1 MIRSTQKR
9 HLLTLLAVVLALFAL
24 VLLHPTASAAEDEE
38 ELSGANIQN
47 GVLLGYY
54 GTEGKITLP
63 NTVTKIND
71 DALKGNK
78 KIVSVTIPGSVTDIA
93 NNAFEGCP
101 NLEEIIFTN
110 PDKASNNL
118 IIRINA
124 FQNCPKLTKCEI
136 PARANQVVGN
146 IFKGCTS
153 LTEIKVNAN
162 NPYYFAQDGVLFG
175 PALVN
180 YKPQYDEAYA
190 LQSYPAGRQGEYTIP
205 SKVNGV
211 NGKEIDQI
219 WTSGFE
225 GAAGL
230 TDITIP
236 ASIGRLGTA
245 AFEGTGLTHVTIPD
259 TVQQVDPAVFQNCT
273 KLVSVKL
280 PARLAEIDQY
290 MFANCI
296 SLQHV
301 DMPDTITKINIYAF
315 HNCTSLTSLALPKNL
330 SSLSV
335 GCFDKCINLQHVVV
349 PPSVIS
355 FPYDQDIGP
364 YNPFKYSPV
373 TVYVEKGS
381 KADNFF
387 NNNLKELQAGTVSGG
402 SLTVKT
408 VASVADPS
416 AIDVGTLELI
426 DAGKKVSVSGNF
438 PIGSYLDVQPLT
450 SGSDYNA
457 FANQANGKGFTAY
470 SLALLP
476 ADTTAREGEMSLTI
490 GKPSAYSSS
499 ASLYSTSGALSTG
512 YADDC
517 FTATISA
524 LGPVALIDTKEST
537 GSTEVTSV
545 TLNKS
550 ALSLEVGKTGKL
562 SATVWPDSAANKSI
576 TWSSSKTDVASVS
589 SDGTVTANKAGKA
602 VITATATNGKSASCT
617 VTVTGGTTDP
627 DPGQPE
633 AAVSADVALRN
644 AGLAD
649 RNPSFRLA
657 LKHAKNVTTV
667 SVRFTVDASTVSV
680 TGLSGFQVL
689 GQPKGSLA
697 NGKYTGEVMLAYL
710 SDGRTAFNQ
719 TGETGIASFVTNGGD
734 TPTLKITGVTLSGWD
749 SDGKAIFGT
758 TGSIDPNEVKFVA
771 ANYDLNGDGKVNQ
784 LDITVAQAAY
794 QARSTESDWNT
805 PGANSAAPSACD
817 VNGDNVVDIQDL
829 ILIYLNFTTA

>member
-1 MIRSTQKR
+1 MIRSMQKR
-9 HLLTLLAVVLALFAL
+9 HLMTLLTVVLALFAL
-24 VLLHPTASAAEDEE
+24 VLLHPTASAVDDEE
-38 ELSGANIQN
+38 ELSGANIQD

-54 GTEGKITLP
+54 GTESNITLP
-63 NTVTKIND
+63 STVTKIGNE
-71 DALKGNK
+71 ALKNNK
-78 KIVSVTIPGSVTDIA
+78 KIVSVTIPGSVKDIG
-93 NNAFEGCP
+93 NNAFSGCP
-101 NLEEIIFTN
+101 NLERIIFTGA
-110 PDKASNNL
+110 DKTSNNL
-118 IIRINA
+118 IIRISA
-124 FQNCPKLTKCEI
+124 FEDCPKLTECEI
-136 PARANQVVGN
+136 PARAYQVVGN
-146 IFKGCTS
+146 IFKDCTS

-180 YKPQYDEAYA
+180 YKPQYNDAYA
-190 LQSYPAGRQGEYTIP
+190 LQSYPAGRQGAYTIP
-205 SKVNGV
+205 SEVKS
-211 NGKEIDQI
+211 KEIDQI

-225 GAAGL
+225 GASGL

-245 AFEGTGLTHVTIPD
+245 AFESTGLTQVTIPD

-273 KLVSVKL
+273 SLVSVKL
-280 PARLAEIDQY
+280 PNGITEIDQY
-290 MFANCI
+290 LFANCI

-315 HNCTSLTSLALPKNL
+315 HNCTSLTSLALPKKL

-355 FPYDQDIGP
+355 FPKDDDVGV

-373 TVYVEKGS
+373 TVYVQTGS
-381 KADNFF
+381 TGDRFF
-387 NNNLKELQAGTVSGG
+387 NNNLAELQASAMASGG
-402 SLTVKT
+402 SLKVVTLS
-408 VASVADPS
+408 SVADPAS
-416 AIDVGTLELI
+416 INVGSLELM
-426 DAGKKVSVSGNF
+426 DAGKKVSVAGNF

-450 SGSDYNA
+450 SGSAYDT
-457 FANQANGKGFTAY
+457 FAAQANDKAFTAY
-470 SLALLP
+470 SLSLLP
-476 ADTTAREGEMSLTI
+476 TGTSATGPFALTV
-490 GKPSAYSSS
+490 GQPENYSSS
-499 ASLYSTSGALSTG
+499 AKLYNTSGALETDF
-512 YADDC
+512 ADSC
-517 FTATISA
+517 FAATLSA

-545 TLNKS
+545 TLNTY

-562 SATVWPDSAANKSI
+562 SATVLPDSAANKSI
-576 TWSSSKTDVASVS
+576 TWSSNKTDVASVS
-589 SDGTVTANKAGKA
+589 SNGTVTAKKAGTA

-633 AAVSADVALRN
+633 AVVSADVALRN
-644 AGLAD
+644 AGLAN

-667 SVRFTVDASTVSV
+667 SVHFTVDARTVSV
-680 TGLSGFQVL
+680 TGLNGFQVL
-689 GQPKGSLA
+689 GQPKGSVA

-710 SDGRTAFNQ
+710 SDGRTAFTQ
-719 TGETGIASFVTNGGD
+719 TGETGIASFVTNGD

-749 SDGKAIFGT
+749 SDGKAVFGT
-758 TGSIDPNEVKFVA
+758 TGSIDPDEVKFVA
-771 ANYDLNGDGKVNQ
+771 TTYDLNGDDKVDQ

-794 QARSTESDWNT
+794 QARPTESDWNT
-805 PGANSAAPSACD
+805 PGANGVAPSACD
-817 VNGDNVVDIQDL
+817 VTGDGVVDIQDL
-829 ILIYLNFTTA
+829 IAIYLNVTA

>member
-1 MIRSTQKR
+1 MIRSMQKR
-9 HLLTLLAVVLALFAL
+9 HLMTLLALVLALFAL

-78 KIVSVTIPGSVTDIA
+78 KIVSVTIPGSVKDIA
-93 NNAFEGCP
+93 NNAFQGCP

-110 PDKASNNL
+110 PDKANNNL

-180 YKPQYDEAYA
+180 YKPQYEGDYT
-190 LQSYPAGRQGEYTIP
+190 LQSYPAGREGAYTIP
-205 SKVNGV
+205 SFVH
-211 NGKEIDQI
+211 GKKIDQI

-225 GAAGL
+225 GASGL
-230 TDITIP
+230 TGISIP
-236 ASIGRLGTA
+236 DSIGRLGTA

-296 SLQHV
+296 SLQYV
-301 DMPDTITKINIYAF
+301 DMPDSITKINIYAF

-355 FPYDQDIGP
+355 FPKDDVGV

-373 TVYVEKGS
+373 TVYVEKKS
-381 KADNFF
+381 TADKFF
-387 NNNLKELQAGTVSGG
+387 TNNLEELQASAMANGG
-402 SLTVKT
+402 SLKVVTLS
-408 VASVADPS
+408 SVADPAS
-416 AIDVGTLELI
+416 IDVGSLELM
-426 DAGKKVSVSGNF
+426 DAGKKVSVAGNF

-450 SGSDYNA
+450 SGSAYNT
-457 FANQANGKGFTAY
+457 FANQANGKAFTAY

-476 ADTTAREGEMSLTI
+476 SGAAANGPFTLTI
-490 GKPSAYSSS
+490 GKPSEYSSS
-499 ASLYSTSGALSTG
+499 ASLYAADGALQTG
-512 YADDC
+512 FADDC
-517 FTATISA
+517 FTATLSA
-524 LGPVALIDTKEST
+524 LGPVALIDTKEET
-537 GSTEVTSV
+537 GSTEASSV
-545 TLNKS
+545 TLSKT
-550 ALSLEVGKTGKL
+550 ALTLEAGKTGKL
-562 SATVWPDSAANKSI
+562 SATVLPTTATHKSV
-576 TWSSSKTDVASVS
+576 TWSSNNEAVATVS
-589 SDGTVTANKAGKA
+589 ANGTVTAHKAGTA
-602 VITATATNGKSASCT
+602 VITARTANGKSASCT
-617 VTVTGGTTDP
+617 VTVTGGSTEPTEP
-627 DPGQPE
+627 VEPTNS
-633 AAVSADVALRN
+633 VSASATLRT
-644 AGLAD
+644 AGHSD
-649 RNPSFRLA
+649 GKPSFRFA
-657 LKHAKNVTTV
+657 LKNAKNVATV
-667 SVRFTVDASTVSV
+667 RVQFTADTDVVSV
-680 TGLSGFQVL
+680 TGANGFTVL
-689 GQPKGSLA
+689 DKAKGSVVG
-697 NGKYTGEVMLAYL
+697 GKYTGEVMLVYVN
-710 SDGRTAFNQ
+710 SGRTAFTQ
-719 TGETGIASFVTNGGD
+719 SAETGIATFVTGGT
-734 TPTLKITGVTLSGWD
+734 TPTLRITGVTISGWD
-749 SDGKAIFGT
+749 STGKAVYGT
-758 TGSIDPNEVKFVA
+758 MGSIDPDKVKFVA
-771 ANYDLNGDGKVNQ
+771 ATYDLDGNGKVDQ
-784 LDITVAQAAY
+784 VDITVAQAAY
-794 QARSTESDWNT
+794 QARSTEGDWNT
-805 PGANSAAPSACD
+805 PGANGAAPSACD
-817 VNGDNVVDIQDL
+817 VNGDKVVDIQDL
-829 ILIYLNFTTA
+829 ILIYLNFTA

>member
-1 MIRSTQKR
+1 MIRSMQKR
-9 HLLTLLAVVLALFAL
+9 HLMTLLTVVLALFAL
-24 VLLHPTASAAEDEE
+24 VLLHPTASAANDSSDT
-38 ELSGANIQN
+38 LVGANIKN

-54 GTEGKITLP
+54 GLGGDIVLP
-63 NTVTKIND
+63 NTVTKIDNE
-71 DALKGNK
+71 ALKGNDN
-78 KIVSVTIPGSVTDIA
+78 IVSITIPGSVKDIG
-93 NNAFEGCP
+93 NNAFEGCTK
-101 NLEEIIFTN
+101 LERVIFTN
-110 PDKASNNL
+110 PEKTSKNL
-118 IIRINA
+118 IIRLSA
-124 FQNCPKLTKCEI
+124 FQNCKKLTECEI
-136 PARANQVVGN
+136 PARAYQVVGN

-153 LTEIKVNAN
+153 LTEVKVNAA
-162 NPYYFAQDGVLFG
+162 NPYYFTQDGVLFG
-175 PALVN
+175 PALVE
-180 YKPQYDEAYA
+180 YEPQYDDAYA
-190 LQSYPAGRQGEYTIP
+190 LQSYPAGRQGAYTIP
-205 SKVNGV
+205 SEV

-225 GAAGL
+225 DASGL
-230 TDITIP
+230 TGISIP
-236 ASIGRLGTA
+236 SSIGRLGTA
-245 AFEGTGLTHVTIPD
+245 AFEGTGLTNVVIPD

-280 PARLAEIDQY
+280 PAGLAEIDQY

-301 DMPDTITKINIYAF
+301 DMPDSITKINIYAF

-355 FPYDQDIGP
+355 FPKDDVGV

-373 TVYVEKGS
+373 TVYVEKKS
-381 KADNFF
+381 TADKFF
-387 NNNLKELQAGTVSGG
+387 TNNLEELQASAMANGG
-402 SLTVKT
+402 SLKVVTLS
-408 VASVADPS
+408 SVADPAS
-416 AIDVGTLELI
+416 IDVGSLELM
-426 DAGKKVSVSGNF
+426 DAGKKVSVAGNF

-450 SGSDYNA
+450 SGSVYDA
-457 FANQANGKGFTAY
+457 FAAQANDKAFTAY
-470 SLALLP
+470 SLSLLP
-476 ADTTAREGEMSLTI
+476 TGTSATGPFALTV
-490 GKPSAYSSS
+490 GQPENYSSS
-499 ASLYSTSGALSTG
+499 AKLYNTSGALETDF
-512 YADDC
+512 ADSC
-517 FTATISA
+517 FTATLSA

-545 TLNKS
+545 TLNTY

-562 SATVWPDSAANKSI
+562 SATVLPDSAANKSI
-576 TWSSSKTDVASVS
+576 TWSSNKTDVASVS
-589 SDGTVTANKAGKA
+589 SNGTVTAKKAGTA

-633 AAVSADVALRN
+633 AVVSADVALRN

-667 SVRFTVDASTVSV
+667 RVRFTVDASTVSV
-680 TGLSGFQVL
+680 TGLNGFQVL
-689 GQPKGSLA
+689 GQPKGSVA

-710 SDGRTAFNQ
+710 SNGRTAFTQ
-719 TGETGIASFVTNGGD
+719 TKETGIASFVTNGD

-758 TGSIDPNEVKFVA
+758 TGSIDPDEVKFVA
-771 ANYDLNGDGKVNQ
+771 TTYDLNGDGKVDQ

-794 QARSTESDWNT
+794 QARSTENDWNR
-805 PGANSAAPSACD
+805 PGANGVAPSACD
-817 VNGDNVVDIQDL
+817 VTGDGVVDIQDL
-829 ILIYLNFTTA
+829 IAIYLNFTA

>member
-9 HLLTLLAVVLALFAL
+9 HLLALLTVVLALFAL
-24 VLLHPTASAAEDEE
+24 LLMHPTAGAAGDSSDK
-38 ELSGANIQN
+38 LVGANIKD

-54 GTEGKITLP
+54 GLGGDIVLP
-63 NTVTKIND
+63 NTVTKIGD
-71 DALKGNK
+71 DALKGNDN
-78 KIVSVTIPGSVTDIA
+78 IVSITIPGSVKDIG
-93 NNAFEGCP
+93 NNAFKGCTK
-101 NLEEIIFTN
+101 LERVIFTN
-110 PDKASNNL
+110 PEKTSKNL
-118 IIRINA
+118 IIRLSA
-124 FQNCPKLTKCEI
+124 FQNCKKLTECEI
-136 PARANQVVGN
+136 PARAYQVVGN

-153 LTEIKVNAN
+153 LTEVKVNAA
-162 NPYYFAQDGVLFG
+162 NPYYFTQDGVLFG
-175 PALVN
+175 PALVG
-180 YKPQYDEAYA
+180 YKPQYDGAYA
-190 LQSYPAGRQGEYTIP
+190 LQSYPAGRQGAYTIP
-205 SKVNGV
+205 SEV

-225 GAAGL
+225 GAASL

-245 AFEGTGLTHVTIPD
+245 AFENTGLTHVTIPD
-259 TVQQVDPAVFQNCT
+259 TVLQVDPAVFQNCT

-280 PARLAEIDQY
+280 PAGLAEIDQY

-296 SLQHV
+296 SLQYV
-301 DMPDTITKINIYAF
+301 DMPDSITKINIYAF
-315 HNCTSLTSLALPKNL
+315 HNCTSLTSLALPKKL

-355 FPYDQDIGP
+355 FPKDDVGV

-373 TVYVEKGS
+373 TVYVEKKS
-381 KADNFF
+381 TADKFF
-387 NNNLKELQAGTVSGG
+387 TNNLEELQASAMANGG
-402 SLTVKT
+402 SLKVVTLS
-408 VASVADPS
+408 SVADPAS
-416 AIDVGTLELI
+416 IDVGSLELM
-426 DAGKKVSVSGNF
+426 DAGKKVSVAGNF

-450 SGSDYNA
+450 SGSAYNT
-457 FANQANGKGFTAY
+457 FANQANDKAFTAY
-470 SLALLP
+470 SLELLP
-476 ADTTAREGEMSLTI
+476 SGAAANGPFTLTI
-490 GKPSAYSSS
+490 GKPAEYSSS
-499 ASLYSTSGALSTG
+499 ASLYAADGALQTDF
-512 YADDC
+512 AEDC
-517 FTATISA
+517 FTATLSA

-545 TLNKS
+545 TLNTYV
-550 ALSLEVGKTGKL
+550 LSLEVGKTGKL
-562 SATVWPDSAANKSI
+562 SATVLPDSAANKSI

-589 SDGTVTANKAGKA
+589 SNGTVTAKKAGTA

-633 AAVSADVALRN
+633 AVVSADVALRN
-644 AGLAD
+644 AGLAN

-667 SVRFTVDASTVSV
+667 RVRFTVDASTVSV
-680 TGLSGFQVL
+680 TGLNGFQVL
-689 GQPKGSLA
+689 DQPKGSVA

-710 SDGRTAFNQ
+710 SDGRTAFTQ
-719 TGETGIASFVTNGGD
+719 TEETGIASFVTNGD

-758 TGSIDPNEVKFVA
+758 TGSIDPDEVKFVA
-771 ANYDLNGDGKVNQ
+771 ATYDLNGDGKVDQ

-794 QARSTESDWNT
+794 QARSTEDDWNR
-805 PGANSAAPSACD
+805 PGANGVAPSACD
-817 VNGDNVVDIQDL
+817 VTRDGVVDIQDL
-829 ILIYLNFTTA
+829 IAIYLNFTA

>member
-1 MIRSTQKR
+1 MIRSMQKR
-9 HLLTLLAVVLALFAL
+9 HLMTLLTVVLALFAL
-24 VLLHPTASAAEDEE
+24 VLLHPTASAVDDEE
-38 ELSGANIQN
+38 ELSGANIQD

-54 GTEGKITLP
+54 GTESNITLP
-63 NTVTKIND
+63 STVTKIGNE
-71 DALKGNK
+71 ALKNNK
-78 KIVSVTIPGSVTDIA
+78 KIVSVTIPGSVKDIG
-93 NNAFEGCP
+93 NNAFSGCP
-101 NLEEIIFTN
+101 NLERIIFTGA
-110 PDKASNNL
+110 DKTSNNL
-118 IIRINA
+118 IIRISA
-124 FQNCPKLTKCEI
+124 FEDCPKLTECEI
-136 PARANQVVGN
+136 PARAYQVVGN
-146 IFKGCTS
+146 IFKDCTS

-180 YKPQYDEAYA
+180 YKPQYNDAYA
-190 LQSYPAGRQGEYTIP
+190 LQSYPAGRQGAYTIP
-205 SKVNGV
+205 SEVKS
-211 NGKEIDQI
+211 KEIDQI

-225 GAAGL
+225 GASGL

-245 AFEGTGLTHVTIPD
+245 AFESTGLTQVTIPD

-273 KLVSVKL
+273 SLVSVKL
-280 PARLAEIDQY
+280 PNGITEIDQY
-290 MFANCI
+290 LFANCI

-315 HNCTSLTSLALPKNL
+315 HNCTSLTSLALPKKL

-355 FPYDQDIGP
+355 FPKDDDVGV

-373 TVYVEKGS
+373 TVYVQTGS
-381 KADNFF
+381 TGDRFF
-387 NNNLKELQAGTVSGG
+387 NNNLAELQASAMASGG
-402 SLTVKT
+402 SLKVVTLS
-408 VASVADPS
+408 SVADPAS
-416 AIDVGTLELI
+416 INVGSLELM
-426 DAGKKVSVSGNF
+426 DAGKKVSVAGNF

-450 SGSDYNA
+450 SGSAYDT
-457 FANQANGKGFTAY
+457 FAAQANDKAFTAY
-470 SLALLP
+470 SLSLLP
-476 ADTTAREGEMSLTI
+476 TGTSATGPFALTV
-490 GKPSAYSSS
+490 GQPENYSSS
-499 ASLYSTSGALSTG
+499 AKLYNTSGALETDF
-512 YADDC
+512 ADSC
-517 FTATISA
+517 FAATLSA

-545 TLNKS
+545 TLNTY

-562 SATVWPDSAANKSI
+562 SATVLPDSAANKSI
-576 TWSSSKTDVASVS
+576 TWSSNKTDVASVS
-589 SDGTVTANKAGKA
+589 SNGTVTAKKAGTA

-627 DPGQPE
+627 NPGQPE

-649 RNPSFRLA
+649 HNPSFRLA

-667 SVRFTVDASTVSV
+667 RVRFTVDARTVSV
-680 TGLSGFQVL
+680 TGLNGFQVL
-689 GQPKGSLA
+689 DQPKGSVS

-710 SDGRTAFNQ
+710 NTGRTAFTQ
-719 TGETGIASFVTNGGD
+719 TGETGIASFVTNGD

-749 SDGKAIFGT
+749 SNGKAIFGT

-771 ANYDLNGDGKVNQ
+771 ANYDLSGDGKVDQ

-805 PGANSAAPSACD
+805 PGANGVAPSACD
-817 VNGDNVVDIQDL
+817 VTGDDVVDIQDL
-829 ILIYLNFTTA
+829 IAIYLNVTA

>member
-1 MIRSTQKR
+1 MIRSMQKR
-9 HLLTLLAVVLALFAL
+9 HLMTLLALVLALFAL
-24 VLLHPTASAAEDEE
+24 VLMHPTASAADGEE
-38 ELSGANIQN
+38 ELSGANIQD

-63 NTVTKIND
+63 NTVTRIND

-124 FQNCPKLTKCEI
+124 FQNCPKLTECEI

-180 YKPQYDEAYA
+180 YQPQYDDAYA
-190 LQSYPAGRQGEYTIP
+190 LQSYPAGRQGAYTIP
-205 SKVNGV
+205 SFV
-211 NGKEIDQI
+211 KEKKIDQV

-230 TDITIP
+230 TGISIP
-236 ASIGRLGTA
+236 PSIGRLGTA

-259 TVQQVDPAVFQNCT
+259 TVLQVDPAVFQNCT

-280 PARLAEIDQY
+280 PAGLAEIDQY
-290 MFANCI
+290 LFANCI

-315 HNCTSLTSLALPKNL
+315 HNCTSLTSLALPKGL
-330 SSLSV
+330 TSLSV
-335 GCFDKCINLQHVVV
+335 GCFEKCYNLQHVVV
-349 PPSVIS
+349 PPSVIN
-355 FPYDQDIGP
+355 FPKDDVGV

-373 TVYVEKGS
+373 TVYVQKGS
-381 KADNFF
+381 TGDRFF
-387 NNNLKELQAGTVSGG
+387 NNNLAELQASATASGG
-402 SLTVKT
+402 SLKVVTLD
-408 VASVADPS
+408 SVADPAS
-416 AIDVGTLELI
+416 IDVSSLELI
-426 DAGKKVSVSGNF
+426 DAGRQISVAGKF
-438 PIGSYLDVQPLT
+438 RIGSYLNVQPLT

-457 FANQANGKGFTAY
+457 FAAKANGKAFQAY
-470 SLALLP
+470 DLDLLP
-476 ADTTAREGEMSLTI
+476 SGTTASGPFTLTI
-490 GKPSAYSSS
+490 GQPEGYASS
-499 ASLYSTSGALSTG
+499 ATLYGANASALTTA
-512 YADDC
+512 YADNC
-517 FTATISA
+517 FTASLSA
-524 LGPVALIDTKEST
+524 LGPVALINVKEAT
-537 GSTEVTSV
+537 GGTEVTSV
-545 TLNKS
+545 TLNKYT
-550 ALSLEVGKTGKL
+550 LNLKVGKTGKL
-562 SATVWPDSAANKSI
+562 SATVLPDSAANKSI

-589 SDGTVTANKAGKA
+589 SSGTVNAKKAGTA

-633 AAVSADVALRN
+633 AVVSADVALRN

-649 RNPSFRLA
+649 HNPSFRLA
-657 LKHAKNVTTV
+657 LKHAKDVTTV
-667 SVRFTVDASTVSV
+667 RVRFTVDASTVSV
-680 TGLSGFQVL
+680 TGLNGFQVL
-689 GQPKGSLA
+689 DQPKGSVS

-710 SDGRTAFNQ
+710 NTGRTAFTQ
-719 TGETGIASFVTNGGD
+719 TSETGIASFVTTGS
-734 TPTLKITGVTLSGWD
+734 TPTLKITGVTISGWD
-749 SDGKAIFGT
+749 SNGKAIFGT

-771 ANYDLNGDGKVNQ
+771 ANYDLNGDGKVDQ

-794 QARSTESDWNT
+794 QARSAESDWNT
-805 PGANSAAPSACD
+805 PGANGVAPSACD
-817 VNGDNVVDIQDL
+817 VTGDGVVDIQDL
-829 ILIYLNFTTA
+829 IAIYLNVTA

>member
-1 MIRSTQKR
+1 MIRSMQKR
-9 HLLTLLAVVLALFAL
+9 HLMTLLTVVLALFAL

-54 GTEGKITLP
+54 GTEGNITLP

-78 KIVSVTIPGSVTDIA
+78 KIVSVTIPGSVKDIG
-93 NNAFEGCP
+93 NNAFQGCP

-110 PDKASNNL
+110 PDKASNTL
-118 IIRINA
+118 IIRVSA
-124 FQNCPKLTKCEI
+124 FQDCPKLTKCEI
-136 PARANQVVGN
+136 PARAYQVVGN

-180 YKPQYDEAYA
+180 YQPQYEDDYT
-190 LQSYPAGRQGEYTIP
+190 LQSYPAGREGAYTIP
-205 SKVNGV
+205 AYV
-211 NGKEIDQI
+211 NGKKIDQI

-225 GAAGL
+225 GASGL

-245 AFEGTGLTHVTIPD
+245 AFESTGLTHVTIPD

-280 PARLAEIDQY
+280 PAELAEIDQY

-315 HNCTSLTSLALPKNL
+315 HNCTSLTSLALPKKL

-355 FPYDQDIGP
+355 FPKDDDVGV

-373 TVYVEKGS
+373 TVYVQTGS
-381 KADNFF
+381 TGDRFF
-387 NNNLKELQAGTVSGG
+387 NNNLAELQASAMASGG
-402 SLTVKT
+402 SLKVVTLS
-408 VASVADPS
+408 SVADPAS
-416 AIDVGTLELI
+416 INVGSLELM
-426 DAGKKVSVSGNF
+426 DAGKKVSVAGNF

-450 SGSDYNA
+450 SGSAYDT
-457 FANQANGKGFTAY
+457 FAAQANDKAFTAY
-470 SLALLP
+470 SLSLLP
-476 ADTTAREGEMSLTI
+476 TGTSATGPFALTV
-490 GKPSAYSSS
+490 GQPENYSSS
-499 ASLYSTSGALSTG
+499 AKLYNTSGALETDF
-512 YADDC
+512 ADSC
-517 FTATISA
+517 FAATLSA
-524 LGPVALIDTKEST
+524 LGPIAVIDTKEST

-550 ALSLEVGKTGKL
+550 ALSLEVGKTGQL
-562 SATVWPDSAANKSI
+562 SATVLPNSATNKSVS
-576 TWSSSKTDVASVS
+576 WSSNNEAVATVS
-589 SDGTVTANKAGKA
+589 SKGIVTAKKAGTA
-602 VITATATNGKSASCT
+602 VITATAVNGKSASCT
-617 VTVTGGTTDP
+617 VTVTGGSTEPTEP
-627 DPGQPE
+627 VEPTNS
-633 AAVSADVALRN
+633 VSASATLRT
-644 AGLAD
+644 AGHSD
-649 RNPSFRLA
+649 GKPSFRFA
-657 LKHAKNVTTV
+657 LKNAKNVATV
-667 SVRFTVDASTVSV
+667 RVQFTADTDVVSV
-680 TGLSGFQVL
+680 TGANGFTVL
-689 GQPKGSLA
+689 DKAKGSMA
-697 NGKYTGEVMLAYL
+697 GGKYTGEVMLVYVN
-710 SDGRTAFNQ
+710 SGRTAFTQ
-719 TGETGIASFVTNGGD
+719 SAETGVATFVTGGT
-734 TPTLKITGVTLSGWD
+734 TPTLKITGVTISGWD
-749 SDGKAIFGT
+749 STGKAVYGT
-758 TGSIDPNEVKFVA
+758 MGSIDPDEVKFVA
-771 ANYDLNGDGKVNQ
+771 ATYDLNGDGKVDQ

-794 QARSTESDWNT
+794 QARSTDSDWNT
-805 PGANSAAPSACD
+805 RGTNGVAPSACD
-817 VNGDNVVDIQDL
+817 VTGDGVVDIQDL
-829 ILIYLNFTTA
+829 IAIYLNFTA

>member
-1 MIRSTQKR
+1 MIRSMQKR
-9 HLLTLLAVVLALFAL
+9 HLMTLLALVLALFAL

-54 GTEGKITLP
+54 GTEGNITLP

-78 KIVSVTIPGSVTDIA
+78 KIVSVTIPGSVKDIG
-93 NNAFEGCP
+93 NNAFQGCP

-146 IFKGCTS
+146 VFKGCTS
-153 LTEIKVNAN
+153 LTEVTVNKN
-162 NPYYFAQDGVLFG
+162 NPYYFTDDCGVLFG

-180 YKPQYDEAYA
+180 YEPQYNDAYA
-190 LQSYPAGRQGEYTIP
+190 LQSYPAGRQGAYTIP
-205 SKVNGV
+205 SEV

-225 GAAGL
+225 GASGL

-245 AFEGTGLTHVTIPD
+245 AFESTGLTHVTIPD

-280 PARLAEIDQY
+280 PAGLAEIDQY

-301 DMPDTITKINIYAF
+301 DMPDSITKINIYAF

-355 FPYDQDIGP
+355 FPKDELGV

-373 TVYVEKGS
+373 TVYVQRGS
-381 KADNFF
+381 NADRFF
-387 NNNLKELQAGTVSGG
+387 NSNLQELQAGTVSGG
-402 SLTVKT
+402 SLSVVTRN
-408 VASVADPS
+408 SVADPA

-450 SGSDYNA
+450 SGSDYNT
-457 FANQANGKGFTAY
+457 FVNQANDKAFTAY

-476 ADTTAREGEMSLTI
+476 SGAAANGPFTLTI
-490 GKPSAYSSS
+490 GKPAEYSSS
-499 ASLYSTSGALSTG
+499 ASLYAADGALQTDF
-512 YADDC
+512 AEDC
-517 FTATISA
+517 FTATLSA
-524 LGPVALIDTKEST
+524 LGPVALIDTKEET
-537 GSTEVTSV
+537 GSTEASSV
-545 TLNKS
+545 TLSKT
-550 ALSLEVGKTGKL
+550 ALTLEAGKTVRL
-562 SATVWPDSAANKSI
+562 SATVLPATATDKSV
-576 TWSSSKTDVASVS
+576 TWSSNNEVVATVITN
-589 SDGTVTANKAGKA
+589 GTVTARKAGTA
-602 VITATATNGKSASCT
+602 VITARTANGKSASCT
-617 VTVTGGTTDP
+617 VTVTGGSTEPTNS
-627 DPGQPE
+627 
-633 AAVSADVALRN
+633 VSASATLRT
-644 AGLAD
+644 AGHSD
-649 RNPSFRLA
+649 GKPSFRLA
-657 LKHAKNVTTV
+657 LKNAKNVATV
-667 SVRFTVDASTVSV
+667 RVQFTADTNLVSV
-680 TGLSGFQVL
+680 TGTNGFTVL
-689 GQPKGSLA
+689 DQPKGSYVG
-697 NGKYTGEVMLAYL
+697 GKYTGEVMLVYVN
-710 SDGRTAFNQ
+710 SGRTAFTQ
-719 TGETGIASFVTNGGD
+719 SAETGIATFVTGGT
-734 TPTLKITGVTLSGWD
+734 TPTLRITGVTISGWD
-749 SDGKAIFGT
+749 STGKAVYGT
-758 TGSIDPNEVKFVA
+758 MGSIDPDKVKFVA
-771 ANYDLNGDGKVNQ
+771 ATYDLDGNGKVDQ
-784 LDITVAQAAY
+784 VDITVAQAAY
-794 QARSTESDWNT
+794 QARPTESDWNT
-805 PGANSAAPSACD
+805 PGANGVAPSACD
-817 VNGDNVVDIQDL
+817 VTGDGVVDIQDL
-829 ILIYLNFTTA
+829 IAIYLNFTA

>member
-1 MIRSTQKR
+1 MIRSMQKR
-9 HLLTLLAVVLALFAL
+9 HLMTLLALVLALFAL

-78 KIVSVTIPGSVTDIA
+78 KIVSVTIPGSVKDIA
-93 NNAFEGCP
+93 NNAFQGCP

-110 PDKASNNL
+110 PDKANNNL

-180 YKPQYDEAYA
+180 YKPQYEGDYT
-190 LQSYPAGRQGEYTIP
+190 LQSYPAGREGAYTIP
-205 SKVNGV
+205 SFVH
-211 NGKEIDQI
+211 GKKIDQI

-225 GAAGL
+225 GASGL
-230 TDITIP
+230 TGITIP
-236 ASIGRLGTA
+236 SSIGRLGTA

-259 TVQQVDPAVFQNCT
+259 TVEQVDPAVFQNCT

-280 PARLAEIDQY
+280 PAGLAEIDQY

-355 FPYDQDIGP
+355 FPKDDVGV

-373 TVYVEKGS
+373 TVYVEKKS
-381 KADNFF
+381 TADKFF
-387 NNNLKELQAGTVSGG
+387 TNNLEELQAGTVSGG
-402 SLTVKT
+402 SLRVVTLD
-408 VASVADPS
+408 SVADPA

-438 PIGSYLDVQPLT
+438 PIGSYLNVQPLT
-450 SGSDYNA
+450 SGRDYNA
-457 FANQANGKGFTAY
+457 FSAKANGKAFQAY
-470 SLALLP
+470 DLSLLP
-476 ADTTAREGEMSLTI
+476 SGTTASGPFTLTI
-490 GKPSAYSSS
+490 GQPDSYSSS
-499 ASLYSTSGALSTG
+499 AKLYDANGAIATDYSS
-512 YADDC
+512 DC
-517 FTATISA
+517 FIATLSA
-524 LGPVALIDTKEST
+524 LGPVALIDVNEAT
-537 GSTEVTSV
+537 GGTEVTSV
-545 TLNKS
+545 TLNKW
-550 ALSLEVGKTGKL
+550 ALNLKVGETNKL
-562 SATVWPDSAANKSI
+562 SATVLPASAADKSI

-589 SDGTVTANKAGKA
+589 SNGTVTAKKAGTA
-602 VITATATNGKSASCT
+602 VITATAVNGKNASCT

-633 AAVSADVALRN
+633 AVVSADVALRN

-667 SVRFTVDASTVSV
+667 RVRFTVDASTVSV
-680 TGLSGFQVL
+680 TGLNGFRVL
-689 GQPKGSLA
+689 GQPKGSVA

-710 SDGRTAFNQ
+710 SNGRTAFTQ
-719 TGETGIASFVTNGGD
+719 TGETGIASFVTNGD

-749 SDGKAIFGT
+749 SDGKAVFGT
-758 TGSIDPNEVKFVA
+758 TGSIDPDEVKFVA
-771 ANYDLNGDGKVNQ
+771 TTYDLNGDGKVDQ

-805 PGANSAAPSACD
+805 PGANGVAPSACD
-817 VNGDNVVDIQDL
+817 VTDDGVVDIQDL
-829 ILIYLNFTTA
+829 IAIYLNFTRN

>member
-9 HLLTLLAVVLALFAL
+9 HLLALLTVVLALFAL
-24 VLLHPTASAAEDEE
+24 LLMHPTAGAVDADEDE
-38 ELSGANIQN
+38 LIGANIQD

-54 GTEGKITLP
+54 GPGGDIVIP
-63 NTVTKIND
+63 NTVTKIGD
-71 DALKGNK
+71 EAFKGNK
-78 KIVSVTIPGSVTDIA
+78 KVTGVTIPGSVVDIG
-93 NNAFEGCP
+93 NNAFEACE
-101 NLEEIIFTN
+101 NLKKVAFTN
-110 PDKASNNL
+110 PGEARNNL
-118 IIRINA
+118 LIRLSA
-124 FQNCPKLTKCEI
+124 FKDCTKLTDVEI
-136 PARANQVVGN
+136 PARVKQIVGN

-153 LTEIKVNAN
+153 LMEIKVNAN

-175 PALVN
+175 PALVEYSPKYDDN
-180 YKPQYDEAYA
+180 YVLLA
-190 LQSYPAGRQGEYTIP
+190 YPAGRQGEYTIP
-205 SKVNGV
+205 SKVNG
-211 NGKEIDQI
+211 KEIDQI

-225 GAAGL
+225 GAVGL

-296 SLQHV
+296 SLQYV
-301 DMPDTITKINIYAF
+301 DMPDSITKINIYAF
-315 HNCTSLTSLALPKNL
+315 HNCTSLTSLALPKKL

-355 FPYDQDIGP
+355 FPKDDVGV

-373 TVYVEKGS
+373 TVYVKKGS
-381 KADNFF
+381 TADKFF
-387 NNNLKELQAGTVSGG
+387 TNNLEELQAGTVSGG
-402 SLTVKT
+402 SLSVVTRN
-408 VASVADPS
+408 SVADPA

-450 SGSDYNA
+450 SGSAYNT
-457 FANQANGKGFTAY
+457 FANQANGKAFTAY

-476 ADTTAREGEMSLTI
+476 SGAAANGPFTLTI
-490 GKPSAYSSS
+490 GKPSEYSSS
-499 ASLYSTSGALSTG
+499 ASLYAADGALQTDF
-512 YADDC
+512 ADDC

-562 SATVWPDSAANKSI
+562 SAKVLPNSATNKSV
-576 TWSSSKTDVASVS
+576 TWSSNNEAVATVS
-589 SDGTVTANKAGKA
+589 ANGTVTAHKAGTA
-602 VITATATNGKSASCT
+602 VITARTANGKSASCT
-617 VTVTGGTTDP
+617 VTVTGGSTEPTEP
-627 DPGQPE
+627 VEPTNS
-633 AAVSADVALRN
+633 VSASATLRT
-644 AGLAD
+644 AGHSD
-649 RNPSFRLA
+649 GKPRFRFA
-657 LKHAKNVTTV
+657 LKNAKNVATV
-667 SVRFTVDASTVSV
+667 RVQFTADTDVVSV
-680 TGLSGFQVL
+680 TGANGFTVL
-689 GQPKGSLA
+689 DQPKGSMA
-697 NGKYTGEVMLAYL
+697 GGRYTGEVMLVYVNA
-710 SDGRTAFNQ
+710 GRTAFTQ
-719 TGETGIASFVTNGGD
+719 SAETAIASFVTNG
-734 TPTLKITGVTLSGWD
+734 TAPTLKITGVTLSGWD
-749 SDGKAIFGT
+749 STGKAVYGT
-758 TGSIDPNEVKFVA
+758 MGSIDPNELRFSA
-771 ANYDLNGDGKVNQ
+771 ATYDLNGDGKVNQ

-794 QARSTESDWNT
+794 QARPTENDWNT
-805 PGANSAAPSACD
+805 PGANGVAPSACD
-817 VNGDNVVDIQDL
+817 VTGDGVVDIQDL
-829 ILIYLNFTTA
+829 IAIYLNFTA

>member
-1 MIRSTQKR
+1 MIRSMQKR
-9 HLLTLLAVVLALFAL
+9 HLMTLLALVLALFAL

-38 ELSGANIQN
+38 ELSGANIQD

-54 GTEGKITLP
+54 GTEGNITLP

-78 KIVSVTIPGSVTDIA
+78 KIVSVTIPGSVKDIG
-93 NNAFEGCP
+93 NNAFQGCP

-110 PDKASNNL
+110 PDKASNTL
-118 IIRINA
+118 IIRVSA
-124 FQNCPKLTKCEI
+124 FQDCPKLTKCEI
-136 PARANQVVGN
+136 PARAYQVVGN

-153 LTEIKVNAN
+153 LKEVKVNDN
-162 NPYYFAQDGVLFG
+162 NPYYFTKDGVLFG

-180 YKPQYDEAYA
+180 YKPQYDDAYA
-190 LQSYPAGRQGEYTIP
+190 LQSYPAGRQGAYTIP
-205 SKVNGV
+205 SSV
-211 NGKEIDQI
+211 NGKEIDQV

-225 GAAGL
+225 GAASL

-245 AFEGTGLTHVTIPD
+245 AFESTGLTHVTIPD

-280 PARLAEIDQY
+280 PAGLAEIDQY
-290 MFANCI
+290 LFANCI

-301 DMPDTITKINIYAF
+301 DMPDSITKINIYAF
-315 HNCTSLTSLALPKNL
+315 HNCTSLTSLALPKKL

-355 FPYDQDIGP
+355 FPKDDVGV

-373 TVYVEKGS
+373 TVYVQKGS
-381 KADNFF
+381 RGDSFF
-387 NNNLKELQAGTVSGG
+387 NNNLEELLASATASGG
-402 SLTVKT
+402 SLAVVTLN
-408 VASVADPS
+408 SVADPA
-416 AIDVGTLELI
+416 AIEVESLELI
-426 DAGKKVSVSGNF
+426 DAGHKVSVQGKF
-438 PIGSYLDVQPLT
+438 KIGSYLNVQPLT
-450 SGSDYNA
+450 SGRDYNA
-457 FANQANGKGFTAY
+457 FAAKANDKAFQAYDLSLLPSGTTANGPFT
-470 SLALLP
+470 
-476 ADTTAREGEMSLTI
+476 LTI
-490 GKPSAYSSS
+490 GQPEGYASS
-499 ASLYSTSGALSTG
+499 ATLYGANASALTTD
-512 YADDC
+512 YADNC
-517 FTATISA
+517 FTASLSA
-524 LGPVALIDTKEST
+524 LGPVALIDVNEAT
-537 GSTEVTSV
+537 GGTEVTSV
-545 TLNKS
+545 TLNN
-550 ALSLEVGKTGKL
+550 ATLNLEVGKTGKL
-562 SATVWPDSAANKSI
+562 SATVLPASAADKSI

-589 SDGTVTANKAGKA
+589 LDGTVTAKKAGTA
-602 VITATATNGKSASCT
+602 VITATAVNGKNASCT

-633 AAVSADVALRN
+633 AVVSADVALRN

-667 SVRFTVDASTVSV
+667 RVRFTVDASTVSV
-680 TGLSGFQVL
+680 TGLNGFQVL
-689 GQPKGSLA
+689 DQPKGSVS

-710 SDGRTAFNQ
+710 NTGRTAFTQ
-719 TGETGIASFVTNGGD
+719 TSETGIASFVTTGS
-734 TPTLKITGVTLSGWD
+734 TPTLKITGVTISGWD
-749 SDGKAIFGT
+749 SNGKAIFGT

-771 ANYDLNGDGKVNQ
+771 TTYDLNGDGKVDQ

-794 QARSTESDWNT
+794 QARSTERDWNR
-805 PGANSAAPSACD
+805 PGANGVAPSACD
-817 VNGDNVVDIQDL
+817 VTGDGVVDIQDL
-829 ILIYLNFTTA
+829 IAIYLNFTA

>member
-9 HLLTLLAVVLALFAL
+9 HLMTLLALVLALFAL

-38 ELSGANIQN
+38 ELSGANIQD

-54 GTEGKITLP
+54 GTEGNITLP

-78 KIVSVTIPGSVTDIA
+78 KIVSVTIPGSVKDIG
-93 NNAFEGCP
+93 NNAFQGCP

-110 PDKASNNL
+110 PDKASNTL
-118 IIRINA
+118 IIRVSA
-124 FQNCPKLTKCEI
+124 FQDCPKLTKCEI
-136 PARANQVVGN
+136 PARAYQVVGN

-153 LTEIKVNAN
+153 LTEVKVNAA
-162 NPYYFAQDGVLFG
+162 NPYYFTQDGVLFG

-180 YKPQYDEAYA
+180 YQPQYEDDYT
-190 LQSYPAGRQGEYTIP
+190 LQSYPAGREGAYTIP
-205 SKVNGV
+205 SSV
-211 NGKEIDQI
+211 NGKTIDQI

-225 GAAGL
+225 GASGL

-245 AFEGTGLTHVTIPD
+245 AFESTGLTHVTIPD

-280 PARLAEIDQY
+280 PAELAEIDQY

-301 DMPDTITKINIYAF
+301 DMPDSITKINIYAF
-315 HNCTSLTSLALPKNL
+315 HNCTSLTSLALPKKL

-355 FPYDQDIGP
+355 FPKDDVGV

-373 TVYVEKGS
+373 TVYVQKGS
-381 KADNFF
+381 TGDRFF
-387 NNNLKELQAGTVSGG
+387 NNNLAELQASAMASGG
-402 SLTVKT
+402 SLAVVTLN
-408 VASVADPS
+408 SVADPAS
-416 AIDVGTLELI
+416 IDVSSLELI
-426 DAGKKVSVSGNF
+426 DAGRQISVAGKF
-438 PIGSYLDVQPLT
+438 RIGSYLNVQPLT

-457 FANQANGKGFTAY
+457 FSAKANGKAFQAY
-470 SLALLP
+470 DLSLLP
-476 ADTTAREGEMSLTI
+476 SGTTANGPFTLTI
-490 GKPSAYSSS
+490 GQPEGYASS
-499 ASLYSTSGALSTG
+499 ATLYGANASALTTA
-512 YADDC
+512 YADNC
-517 FTATISA
+517 FTASLSA
-524 LGPVALIDTKEST
+524 LGPVALINVKEAT
-537 GSTEVTSV
+537 GGTEVTSV
-545 TLNKS
+545 TLNQTT
-550 ALSLEVGKTGKL
+550 LSLEAGKTGKL
-562 SATVWPDSAANKSI
+562 STTVLPASAADKSI
-576 TWSSSKTDVASVS
+576 TWSSSNTDVASVIS
-589 SDGTVTANKAGKA
+589 NGTVTAKKAGTA
-602 VITATATNGKSASCT
+602 VITATAVNGKNASCT

-633 AAVSADVALRN
+633 AVVSADVALRN
-644 AGLAD
+644 AGLVD
-649 RNPSFRLA
+649 SNPSFRLA
-657 LKHAKNVTTV
+657 LKNAKNVTTV
-667 SVRFTVDASTVSV
+667 SVRFTVDARTVTV
-680 TGLSGFQVL
+680 TGLHGFQVL
-689 GQPKGSLA
+689 DQPKGSVS

-710 SDGRTAFNQ
+710 SDGRTAFTQ
-719 TGETGIASFVTNGGD
+719 AGETGIASFVTNGD

-749 SDGKAIFGT
+749 SDGKAVFGT
-758 TGSIDPNEVKFVA
+758 TGSIDPDEVKFVA
-771 ANYDLNGDGKVNQ
+771 TTYDLNGDGKVNQ

-805 PGANSAAPSACD
+805 PGANGVAPSACD
-817 VNGDNVVDIQDL
+817 VTGDGVVDIQDL
-829 ILIYLNFTTA
+829 IAIYLNVTA